1 VEESTLLFIVSA
13 PSGAGKTSLCKEIVK
28 LVPNLCFSIS
38 TTTRP
43 PRKHEKNG
51 TDYHFVSID
60 EFTTMVDENK
70 LVEWT
75 NIYGNYYGTAK
86 ATVEECKKQMK
97 DVIFDIDHVG
107 AQRLKEIYDDSIT
120 IFILPPS
127 YEELA
132 ERLTHRGTDSED
144 VIRVRLNKSKNEM
157 DQSDWYQ
164 YRIVNDN
171 FDDAVKRLQEIIT
184 TERARKKWRYTVI
197 SSPGKDITLPVL
209 CW

>member
-1 VEESTLLFIVSA
+1 MEESTLLFIVSA

-86 ATVEECKKQMK
+86 ATVEECKKQMQ

-132 ERLTHRGTDSED
+132 ERLTQRGTDSEV
-144 VIRVRLNKSKNEM
+144 VIRVRLNKAKNEM

-171 FDDAVKRLQEIIT
+171 FDDAVKQLQEIIT
-184 TERARKKWRYTVI
+184 TERAQRK
-197 SSPGKDITLPVL
+197 
-209 CW
+209 

>member
-1 VEESTLLFIVSA
+1 MEESTLLFIVSA
-13 PSGAGKTSLCKEIVK
+13 PSGAGKTSLCKKVVK

-38 TTTRP
+38 STTRP

-51 TDYHFVSID
+51 IDYYFVSPD
-60 EFTTMVDENK
+60 EFTKMVNENQ

-75 NIYGNYYGTAK
+75 NIYSNYYGTAK
-86 ATVEECKKQMK
+86 ATVEECRNQNK

-107 AQRLKEIYDDSIT
+107 AQRLKKIYDDSIT

-132 ERLTHRGTDSED
+132 ERLIQRGTDSED
-144 VIRVRLNKSKNEM
+144 VIKMRLNKAKNEM
-157 DQSDWYQ
+157 EQSDWYQ

-171 FDDAVKRLQEIIT
+171 FDEAVKHLQEIIT
-184 TERARKKWRYTVI
+184 AERSKKKVTV
-197 SSPGKDITLPVL
+197 T
-209 CW
+209 